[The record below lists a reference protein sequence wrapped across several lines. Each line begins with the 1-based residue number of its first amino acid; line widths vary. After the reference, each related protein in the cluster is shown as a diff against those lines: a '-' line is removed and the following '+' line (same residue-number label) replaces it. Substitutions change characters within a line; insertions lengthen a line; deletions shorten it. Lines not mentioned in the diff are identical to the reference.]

1 MPLVRRRVLLKR
13 TGNSYSCSGNCSSNY
28 CASYC
33 SELDGCY
40 NCSNK
45 CTSNCLEDC
54 VDTCSPNCT
63 QICKDAICTQLV
75 EPCATDCYPV
85 ACHNC
90 AKADTCGSNVICS
103 TDQPLCKKDIC
114 GCDCVSNCPSKFQ
127 TDDVTPCLSV
137 ES

>member
-13 TGNSYSCSGNCSSNY
+13 TGNSYSCNGNCSSNY

-54 VDTCSPNCT
+54 VDTCSPNCAR
-63 QICKDAICTQLV
+63 ICKDAICTKLV
-75 EPCATDCYPV
+75 QPCATDCKPV
-85 ACHNC
+85 ACLNC
-90 AKADTCGSNVICS
+90 AKADTCTNDNIRPCEEGPVCTCN
-103 TDQPLCKKDIC
+103 TD
-114 GCDCVSNCPSKFQ
+114 CPQKFH
-127 TDDVTPCLSV
+127 TDNITPCAYV
-137 ES
+137 E